1 MLQKEDFFADRTCVP
16 IREKAFNYSR
26 SLYANERKNLA
37 ERSLCAKMR
46 KILFRT
52 NLCAEMEDS
61 LLTEACM
68 PIRENVC
75 EVGNT
80 C

>member
-1 MLQKEDFFADRTCVP
+1 MCE
-16 IREKAFNYSR
+16 
-26 SLYANERKNLA
+26 NERKLA
-37 ERSLCAKMR
+37 ETNLCAKM
-46 KILFRT
+46 K
-52 NLCAEMEDS
+52 DS
-61 LLTEACM
+61 LLREACM